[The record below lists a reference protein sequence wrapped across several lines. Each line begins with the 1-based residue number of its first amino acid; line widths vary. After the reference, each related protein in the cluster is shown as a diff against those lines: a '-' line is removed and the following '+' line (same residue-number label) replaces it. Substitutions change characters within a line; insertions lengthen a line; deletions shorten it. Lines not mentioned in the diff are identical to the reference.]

1 MHTHFGPPIRELMGL
16 LFPAHGVTAV
26 GETGDADGTTWGARQ
41 RIQAGEVTG
50 LRIFASGPVPDGYP
64 PFLPTSWAVRNAA
77 EARHAVATLAALGAD
92 VIKVHHKLS
101 PETLAGI
108 RQAATEKGLRVGRH
122 IPTSV
127 PFEEAGIWDVQH
139 LDGMVPYPQ
148 PPESQLGYLGKWRD
162 LDDRRLDFYV
172 RTSAEQGLVHTPALL
187 GGHALTWA
195 ADPRYPVDP
204 AAGFLQRWIR
214 DVAWDLR
221 KMPLF
226 RRFSGKVL
234 PLMAQATG
242 RYKDV
247 GRRLYQAG
255 VRLHLGTEVGMPL
268 VIPGVSLQQELKL
281 MIEAGLPI
289 EAAWEAGT
297 RASAA
302 SLAVPLLGNARQGA
316 PADLPIL
323 GQDPSRDLAALSAL
337 QGVIAQG
344 RLYPKEFLD
353 EALRRHR
360 ERFEQSLYDKLST
373 TLLRLGMK
381 MMLPK
386 N

>member
-1 MHTHFGPPIRELMGL
+1 MHTHIGSPIRELMGL
-16 LFPAHGVTAV
+16 LFLTHGVTAV
-26 GETGDADGTTWGARQ
+26 AETGDAHGTAWGARQ
-41 RIQAGEVTG
+41 RIQAGEVPG
-50 LRIFASGPVPDGYP
+50 PRIFASGPVLDGYP

-77 EARHAVATLAALGAD
+77 EARHPVATLAALGAD

-101 PETLAGI
+101 SETLAGI
-108 RQAATEKGLRVGRH
+108 RQAATEKGLRVVRH

-148 PPESQLGYLGKWRD
+148 SPESQLGYLGKWRD
-162 LDDRRLDFYV
+162 LDDRRHDFCV
-172 RTSAEQGLVHTPALL
+172 GTFVEQGLVHTPTLL
-187 GGHALTWA
+187 SGYALTFA

-214 DVAWDLR
+214 DVAWDRR

-234 PLMAQATG
+234 PVMAQAMG

-247 GRRLYQAG
+247 VRRLYQAG
-255 VRLHLGTEVGMPL
+255 VRLHLGTEVGMPFL
-268 VIPGVSLQQELKL
+268 IAAVDGQQELNL
-281 MIEAGLPI
+281 MVEAGLPF
-289 EAAWEAGT
+289 EAASEAAT
-297 RASAA
+297 RASGA
-302 SLAVPLLGNARQGA
+302 SLAVPLLGTMREDA
-316 PADLPIL
+316 PADLLIL
-323 GQDPSRDLAALSAL
+323 GQDPSRDLAALSTL

-353 EALRRHR
+353 EAIRRHR
-360 ERFEQSLYDKLST
+360 EPFGQPLYDKLST

-381 MMLPK
+381 MMVPK